1 MRALPSSPRLASA
14 AERMAQSVRHRA
26 QPGRAAPLVLTR
38 LAAPVLALLA
48 LLAPAVSRAQ
58 AHTAALAHLAAHA
71 HLATSVTT
79 PQRGTTPIP
88 PGCAERSPS
97 AASAST
103 ALGGIDSASA
113 QSARALAMGGRPTKL
128 EWGGYH
134 KLVRRTDPNGHK
146 VRLGYNV
153 EGELTH
159 VWNERGELHT
169 LEYTSAGLLREE
181 HTFDGRTLSYRH
193 DEVGR
198 PIAIRNGAGELTEL
212 EYDPAG
218 QLILRKLHDDAEEK
232 FTYSLLGDL
241 VAVEAPGLALRFQRD
256 ALGQI
261 VREEQTYA
269 GQTHAVDV
277 AYDPD
282 GERIARRTTLGHV
295 EEVQRDAAGHR
306 RLTRLDGREI
316 AHAVDL
322 FGRELARQ
330 LPGGGRLESSFD
342 ALGRLAD
349 RRALGPERELPALA
363 GQPEHLGPRRTNVS
377 AYKAFRYDADGELIE
392 TIDRDRGRTQFRY
405 DPVGQLLAMVPERA
419 RAELFRYDKT
429 GNLHE
434 DGAGAD
440 RRIGGAPGLPGR
452 IAPATGIL
460 QLHSQPKP
468 QLPPV
473 KPSSL
478 QWRSHSTS
486 SHSPPLGQVTE
497 LRICSTVQV
506 SASIFASGSQ
516 KPRPTTSQAS
526 TVSVV
531 STHT

>member
-1 MRALPSSPRLASA
+1 LGG
-14 AERMAQSVRHRA
+14 SV
-26 QPGRAAPLVLTR
+26 
-38 LAAPVLALLA
+38 LLA
-48 LLAPAVSRAQ
+48 QGGQFTWRLTQVTRYSYDGEGQLTQAVSPAN
-58 AHTAALAHLAAHA
+58 H
-71 HLATSVTT
+71 
-79 PQRGTTPIP
+79 I
-88 PGCAERSPS
+88 
-97 AASAST
+97 
-103 ALGGIDSASA
+103 
-113 QSARALAMGGRPTKL
+113 TKL

-134 KLVRRTDPNGHK
+134 KLVRRTDPNGNK

-159 VWNERGELHT
+159 VWNERGELHR
-169 LEYTSAGLLREE
+169 LDYTSAGLLKEE

-193 DEVGR
+193 DQASR

-212 EYDPAG
+212 EYDLAG

-241 VAVEAPGLALRFQRD
+241 VGVEAPSLRLAFQRD

-269 GQTHAVDV
+269 GQTHAVDL

-282 GERIARRTTLGHV
+282 GERIRRATSLGHV

-349 RRALGPERELPALA
+349 RRALGPERDLPGLA
-363 GQPEHLGPRRTNVS
+363 GQPEHLAPRRTNVS
-377 AYKAFRYDADGELIE
+377 AYKAFRYDADGELVE
-392 TIDRDRGRTQFRY
+392 TIDRDRGKTQFRY
-405 DPVGQLLAMVPERA
+405 DPVGQLLSMVPERA

-434 DGAGAD
+434 EGAGAD
-440 RRIGGAPGLPGR
+440 KRVYAKGNRLLQKGDTHYTWDRDGRLIEKRTPDPRRPSGAAQHR
-452 IAPATGIL
+452 
-460 QLHSQPKP
+460 
-468 QLPPV
+468 
-473 KPSSL
+473 
-478 QWRSHSTS
+478 
-486 SHSPPLGQVTE
+486 
-497 LRICSTVQV
+497 
-506 SASIFASGSQ
+506 
-516 KPRPTTSQAS
+516 PRA
-526 TVSVV
+526 
-531 STHT
+531 